1 MFLNSSPAGGN
12 QLMAKIAGY
21 LGVLALA
28 FFALTL
34 ARGYRARGAALQQ
47 TNAAAHKTIP
57 QPQVNYEVWFDQ
69 TIQDGYF
76 GFNEATLRPN
86 TRQIL
91 ASDAEALR
99 AHPNIKFLIEGDC
112 DERGSEQYNQKLG
125 QRRAGAAEAFLTS
138 HGISAAR
145 IKTVSYGKD
154 RPVCTAHD
162 PACWQK
168 NRRVHLAFETAG

>member
-1 MFLNSSPAGGN
+1 
-12 QLMAKIAGY
+12 MAKKA
-21 LGVLALA
+21 A
-28 FFALTL
+28 FFTILAVILFAFTW
-34 ARGYRARGAALQQ
+34 ARGYRARGAGLAQ
-47 TNAAAHKTIP
+47 TNAAAPATT
-57 QPQVNYEVWFDQ
+57 PQVNYEVWFNQ

-76 GFNEATLRPN
+76 GFNKANLRPN

-91 ASDAEALR
+91 ASDAAALR

-112 DERGSEQYNQKLG
+112 DERGSEQYNQQLG
-125 QRRAGAAEAFLTS
+125 QRRASAAETFLAN

-145 IKTVSYGKD
+145 IKAVSYGKD

-168 NRRVHLAFETAG
+168 NQRVHLAFETAGN